1 MLKLISPAF
10 PANGEMPE
18 RYTAEGES
26 LSPPL
31 TIQDV
36 PDGARSLVLFATDPD
51 APDPAHPT
59 RTVDH
64 WVVYNL
70 PPDLPSLPQGVDS
83 ESLPAGAVLGVNSA
97 GTRGY
102 LGPEPPV
109 GRHRYLFHLYALDTK
124 LPELSE
130 PTREQVEREM
140 DGHILARTAL
150 LSTYE
155 SKRGARS

>member
-18 RYTAEGES
+18 RYTAEGENI
-26 LSPPL
+26 SPPL

-36 PDGARSLVLFATDPD
+36 PEGARSLVLFATDPD
-51 APDPAHPT
+51 APDPAHPA
-59 RTVDH
+59 RPVHH
-64 WVVYNL
+64 WVLYNL
-70 PPDLPSLPQGVDS
+70 PPDLPSLPQDAEHDG
-83 ESLPAGAVLGVNSA
+83 LPAGVVVGMNST
-97 GTRGY
+97 GSRGY
-102 LGPEPPV
+102 LGPKPPV
-109 GRHRYLFHLYALDTK
+109 GRHRYLFQLYALDTK

-130 PTREQVEREM
+130 PTRDQVEREM

-155 SKRGARS
+155 SKRGAGS